1 MKNKSNQCG
10 GIFNSGKCV
19 LEKGEGE
26 KLGLNIKCKRVIC
39 IGGSDKYGQCDLILK
54 KRD

>member
-19 LEKGEGE
+19 LTKEEG
-26 KLGLNIKCKRVIC
+26 KVLNLKIKSKRVIC
-39 IGGSDKYGQCDLILK
+39 INGTNEYGECNMILK
-54 KRD
+54 RRV